1 MKKTMRLSTKEDF
14 RNLKKL
20 MKIGGMDPVDYHEVN
35 ITNGRITIK
44 PCKLRC
50 SLCGSADENKLISRN
65 GVLICEDCI
74 DELEVFKDRTAVNY
88 TNDEVCDSTA
98 NPNYTNGEG
107 GASHV

>member
-14 RNLKKL
+14 RNFKKL
-20 MKIGGMDPVDYHEVN
+20 MEISGMEPMDYHEVN

-44 PCKLRC
+44 SCKLRC
-50 SLCGSADENKLISRN
+50 SLCGSADESKLISRN

-88 TNDEVCDSTA
+88 TNDEVCDSTT
-98 NPNYTNGEG
+98 NHNYTNGEG